1 MRLAGGPMTGT
12 LRVGDTVQ
20 VITGKNRGKQGRV
33 IAVDAD
39 RVRVDKVQM
48 QKVHLKPGRK
58 AARAGGIL
66 EREGFIHR
74 SNVMLVDPGTGKPRR
89 VRNTR
94 ADGQRVRVFAESG
107 AQVPEPARNRA
118 TQ

>member
-1 MRLAGGPMTGT
+1 MGRT

-20 VITGKNRGKQGRV
+20 VITGKNRGKQGKV

-66 EREGFIHR
+66 EREGYIHR
-74 SNVMLVDPGTGKPRR
+74 SNVMLVDPGTGKPSR
-89 VRNTR
+89 VRISR
-94 ADGQRVRVFAESG
+94 EGDRRVRVFAKSG
-107 AQVPEPARNRA
+107 TAVPEPARK
-118 TQ
+118 